1 MMKELPV
8 ASVDRIIRNAGADRV
23 SEDAKEALAAI
34 LEEYGMKVSVEA
46 IKLCKHAGRKTVKE
60 EDIKLASQRLH

>member
-23 SEDAKEALAAI
+23 SEDAKEALASI
-34 LEEYGMKVSVEA
+34 LEDYGMKVSVEA
-46 IKLCKHAGRKTVKE
+46 IKL
-60 EDIKLASQRLH
+60 

>member
-1 MMKELPV
+1 MKELPV

-34 LEEYGMKVSVEA
+34 LEEYGTKVSAEA

-60 EDIKLASQRLH
+60 EDIRLASQRIH

>member
-1 MMKELPV
+1 MKELPV

-34 LEEYGMKVSVEA
+34 LEEYGTRVSAEA

-60 EDIKLASQRLH
+60 EDIRLASQRIH

>member
-1 MMKELPV
+1 MKELPV

-23 SEDAKEALAAI
+23 SEDAKEALAVI
-34 LEEYGMKVSVEA
+34 LEEYGTKVSSEA

>member
-1 MMKELPV
+1 MKELPV

-34 LEEYGMKVSVEA
+34 LEEYGTRVSAEA

-60 EDIKLASQRLH
+60 EDIKLASQRIH